1 MLPNL
6 TFRNLLLFVF
16 VVIAPLSIGWWVA
29 EEAIPQPAVGIVT
42 MNTDIW
48 LGSANIMMKQIE
60 KARLDERIKAVVLRI
75 DSPGGAVVPTQELYM
90 EMQNLRHDMP
100 VVGLINTVAASGGFY
115 LAMGADPI
123 YAKPSSMVGNV
134 GVWSVV
140 PPEMGVNDKVIA
152 SGPFKLSA
160 SNRDEFMRQI
170 EGIKQEFLATVY
182 SQRGERVT
190 ISRAELSQG
199 LAYPGRDA
207 LNYGLIDGLGSQTN
221 AIEKAAELAGLR
233 DYEVIDL
240 QEIVFDELFTEQM
253 PLFLQPWDENP
264 WFGAANPLT
273 GERYL
278 PPGVYLLYD
287 VRLGGIR

>member
-1 MLPNL
+1 MLPDL

-16 VVIAPLSIGWWVA
+16 VVIAPLSIGWWAA

-48 LGSANIMMKQIE
+48 LGSADIMMQQIE

-115 LAMGADPI
+115 LAMAADPI

-140 PPEMGVNDKVIA
+140 PPELGVNDEVIA
-152 SGPFKLSA
+152 SGPFKLTA

-182 SQRGERVT
+182 SQRGERLT

-221 AIEKAAELAGLR
+221 AIEKAAELAGIS

-240 QEIVFDELFTEQM
+240 QKVVFDELFTEQV
-253 PLFLQPWDENP
+253 PLFMQPWDENP
-264 WFGAANPLT
+264 WIGAANPLT
-273 GERYL
+273 GERLL